1 MSFTVNLSNIKLPYK
16 LTTIRYA
23 AFRQINLSNVIFPNN
38 ITEIDSFIFDDAR
51 NLSSITFLVDDT
63 DDLNISYHAFRS
75 SLSNITIYVK
85 NELVRKFI
93 EENCYLPQGTTIE
106 IL

>member
-85 NELVRKFI
+85 NEQVRKFI
-93 EENCYLPQGTTIE
+93 EENCHLPQGTTIE